1 MKSDLNSCVVSSPSR
16 MEGCNVVCDG
26 FHVIMLGLNG
36 RRPRATPFHCLG
48 PFYCLHTL
56 LLLLILHTSTAYF
69 YCLHTTAFKPL
80 ICSTATHFLG
90 ACQFFQ
96 GLLRLICDSDYC
108 PSKLLPFI
116 ACIYTGAFSSGFSLS
131 RGGTVW
137 ALPDMISVLCGFEFG
152 TV

>member
-1 MKSDLNSCVVSSPSR
+1 MDDARAPHLFTAWAPSTAR
-16 MEGCNVVCDG
+16 
-26 FHVIMLGLNG
+26 I
-36 RRPRATPFHCLG
+36 
-48 PFYCLHTL
+48 PFYFYFYFYYIL
-56 LLLLILHTSTAYF
+56 LLPAYPSTSTSTAYF

-131 RGGTVW
+131 RG
-137 ALPDMISVLCGFEFG
+137 ALFG
-152 TV
+152 HCQI

>member
-1 MKSDLNSCVVSSPSR
+1 MRWFP
-16 MEGCNVVCDG
+16 CNYAR
-26 FHVIMLGLNG
+26 FKWT
-36 RRPRATPFHCLG
+36 TPARHTFSLPG
-48 PFYCLHTL
+48 PL
-56 LLLLILHTSTAYF
+56 LLLAYPSTSTSTSTAYF